1 MRKTRGFTLIEV
13 MVAMII
19 LSIVALGL
27 GRFVSTFL
35 HVVSTSSTRTVASA
49 VAREQMEGMLSAPTY
64 PLPTTWNGTVTGFPG
79 YPQMRRT
86 TSVSRVTGTSPARD
100 YTIITVQVT
109 EPTMRRTGATAPDTV
124 NLTAAVAKP

>member
-13 MVAMII
+13 MVAMVI

-27 GRFVSTFL
+27 GRFVSSFL

-49 VAREQMEGMLSAPTY
+49 VAREQMEGMLSDPAY
-64 PLPTTWNGTVTGFPG
+64 PLPTSWNGTVTGFPG
-79 YPQMRRT
+79 YSQMRRIT
-86 TSVSRVTGTSPARD
+86 TVNRVTGTTPARD
-100 YTIITVQVT
+100 YTIITVKVT
-109 EPTMRRTGATAPDTV
+109 EPSMIRIGATAPDTV